1 MFQNKHV
8 LITGAASGIG
18 RALAQYFDEQGA
30 KLSLCDVDGQGL
42 ETLKSEIKRPGCIE
56 PFDIAERERL
66 LDYAQRVE
74 KEQGPVDLLMNN
86 AGVALFQSVKEFS
99 YEDMRWLMDINFWGM
114 VNLSQAL
121 LPGMLQRNS
130 GTIVN
135 VSSIFGIV
143 GYGCQSAYCAS
154 KFAIRG
160 YTEAMQIDL
169 QDTGVKAVLVH
180 PGGVKTKIA
189 RSARLSLAETG
200 LKSQD
205 DLCRKF
211 DKAAPTTAEQA
222 ARTIG
227 EGLIRGR
234 SRIMVGSDAKKM
246 RTISRLL
253 PDSYARVFE
262 LG

>member
-1 MFQNKHV
+1 MFQNQHV
-8 LITGAASGIG
+8 LITGASSGIG

-30 KLSLCDVDGQGL
+30 TLSLCDVDAQGL
-42 ETLKSEIKRPGCIE
+42 ETLKTELKAPGCIE
-56 PFDIAERERL
+56 AFDIADRERL
-66 LDYAQRVE
+66 LDYAKRVE
-74 KEQGPVDLLMNN
+74 EAQGLPDIVVNN
-86 AGVALFQSVKEFS
+86 AGVALFQSVKEYA

-114 VNLSQAL
+114 VNLSQAV
-121 LPGMLQRNS
+121 LPGMLKRNS

-143 GYGCQSAYCAS
+143 GYGTQSAYCAS

-169 QDTGVKAVLVH
+169 KDTDVKAVLVH

-189 RSARLSLAETG
+189 QSARLTLAETG
-200 LKSQD
+200 LESQE

-211 DKAAPTTAEQA
+211 DKAAPTTAEEA
-222 ARTIG
+222 AKIIG
-227 EGLIRGR
+227 DGLIRGR

-246 RTISRLL
+246 RTISRIM